1 MSRRDETRL
10 VYSTGGL
17 PKPAKPEP
25 QPKSD
30 AGAGKIRLRLDR
42 RASNRVVTVVT
53 GLPGSAA
60 EIAALARSLK
70 LACGTGGT
78 LKDGALE
85 LQGDHR
91 DKVEAVL
98 GAAGLKSKRSGGCTC
113 APSHELRGSGGEA
126 AKRREAPSAARRDSL
141 PARIAKVCRG
151 AAEQQA
157 PP

>member
-1 MSRRDETRL
+1 MVQDGVTRKDETRL

-17 PKPAKPEP
+17 PQTKEPAAAP
-25 QPKSD
+25 S
-30 AGAGKIRLRLDR
+30 AGSAAGRIRIRLDR
-42 RASNRVVTVVT
+42 RASNRLVTVVT

-98 GAAGLKSKRSGGCTC
+98 SAAGMKSKRSGG
-113 APSHELRGSGGEA
+113 
-126 AKRREAPSAARRDSL
+126 
-141 PARIAKVCRG
+141 
-151 AAEQQA
+151 
-157 PP
+157 

>member
-1 MSRRDETRL
+1 VVQDGVPRRDDDTRL
-10 VYSTGGL
+10 VYSTGGMPPASKAAPA
-17 PKPAKPEP
+17 PKA
-25 QPKSD
+25 D
-30 AGAGKIRLRLDR
+30 AGAGKIRIRLDR

-98 GAAGLKSKRSGGCTC
+98 GAAGLRSKRAGG
-113 APSHELRGSGGEA
+113 
-126 AKRREAPSAARRDSL
+126 
-141 PARIAKVCRG
+141 
-151 AAEQQA
+151 
-157 PP
+157 